1 MSVKIEGLDTVLANI
16 HNILPIETAKLNARL
31 SIAGVVA
38 QNAITEQAGLTDH
51 TLKQL
56 AKDGHPYSTR
66 YPTDGSPHGDDSR
79 VHIQSGLLKANI
91 VKNENLNTELS
102 IIEVGVSE
110 DAVPYIG
117 DLITGTSIMR
127 PRNFIGE
134 GFRKVKEDIKISLGG
149 K

>member
-1 MSVKIEGLDTVLANI
+1 MSVKIEGLDNVLANI
-16 HNILPIETAKLNARL
+16 NNILPIETAKMNARL

-56 AKDGHPYSTR
+56 ADLGHPYSTR
-66 YPTDGSPHGDDSR
+66 YTANYGPHGDDSQ
-79 VHIQSGLLKANI
+79 VHIQSGLLKTNI
-91 VKNENLNTELS
+91 VKNENLNTALS
-102 IIEVGVSE
+102 TIEVGVSE
-110 DAVPYIG
+110 DTVPYIG
-117 DLITGTSIMR
+117 DLITGTSRMR

-134 GFRKVKEDIKISLGG
+134 GFRKVKEDVQASLVG